1 MIQLSW
7 TRPDQLIFAILLS
20 TLALFW
26 SPLAALASLSVQD
39 DRNIEVVLGPILC
52 LFLIYRERA
61 KIFSEARFSPRLG
74 IPPLSLA
81 MLFGLVLLR
90 YPASGDKSRSLLAA
104 IFAVVLVWMAAF
116 VLCYGIRSFKAALF
130 PLCCLFLTIPV
141 PPAWLDGIAVALQHA
156 SADVSYAL
164 LRLIGIPVFR
174 QGMRFSL
181 PGLDVEVAPECGGI
195 RACLV
200 FVIMGIL
207 ISRVYLHSNWRRWAL
222 VIMTIPIAIF
232 KNAVRIVI
240 LSSLGVYVNRAV
252 LDSPLHHRGGP
263 VFALI
268 GVALFVP
275 LLYALQKSEIRPT
288 APLTERRLGVKA
300 IV

>member
-1 MIQLSW
+1 LHVR
-7 TRPDQLIFAILLS
+7 RPDLLIFAILLS

-26 SPLAALASLSVQD
+26 SPLAAVASLSVQD
-39 DRNIEVVLGPILC
+39 DRNIEIVLGPVLC
-52 LFLIYRERA
+52 LFLLYRERA
-61 KIFSEARFSPRLG
+61 KIFSIARFSPGFG
-74 IPPLSLA
+74 IPPLLLA
-81 MLFGLVLLR
+81 VLLSLVLLR
-90 YPASGDKSRSLLAA
+90 YPASGDRSRSLPAA
-104 IFAVVLVWMAAF
+104 ILAVILVWTAAF
-116 VLCYGIRSFKAALF
+116 VLCYGTRSFMAALF
-130 PLCCLFLTIPV
+130 PFCCLFLMVPV
-141 PPAWLDGIAVALQHA
+141 PTAWMDGISVALEHG

-181 PGLDVEVAPECGGI
+181 PGLDVEVAPECSGI

-200 FVIMGIL
+200 FVMMAIL
-207 ISRVYLHSNWRRWAL
+207 MSRVYLRSNSRRWAL
-222 VIMTIPIAIF
+222 VLMTIPIAIF

-240 LSSLGVYVNRAV
+240 LSSLSVYVNRAI

-268 GVALFVP
+268 GVAIFVP
-275 LLYALQKSEIRPT
+275 LLYALQKSEIRST
-288 APLTERRLGVKA
+288 GPLTERRLGVKA